1 MCGVCG
7 IMGPAA
13 ARGVAGM
20 IKAMHERGPDDIGV
34 FEADGVVLGHTRLAI
49 IDRSPGGHQPMGN
62 AEKSVWIT
70 YNGETYNYRE
80 ERERLIHK
88 GHVFTTSSDT
98 EVVLRLYEEYGIE
111 FLSHLRGIFAL
122 AIYDR
127 RPRHPRLILA
137 RDPFGIKP
145 LLYASRKGSLIF
157 ASELKALLASGL
169 IERELDPISLRL
181 LLAQGSVP
189 QPRSIVSGVE
199 MLMPG
204 HMLVHEGGT
213 TSVRQYWRMGKD
225 RMPSLRSQPYLEQVR
240 AIRKLLE
247 ETVAMQMVSDA
258 PIGAFLSGGIDST
271 ITAALMAR
279 IGGSQ
284 LKTFSV
290 GFGAEGAALDE
301 SDDAG
306 RVARFIGSEHSKVM
320 VTGEEIRDR
329 MLHFARALDQPSVDG
344 INSYF
349 VSLAARQSV
358 VVAISGTGGDEL
370 FAGYPWYAEMARFAS
385 LEQRASVPS
394 KLRAAVGV
402 AAHNR
407 FFDGLLYTPA
417 GRVVD
422 RLRSLGGFV
431 PHYRRQYQIF
441 GQSGAVRTLS
451 REWARRGTETPAHE
465 SFDSSG
471 DELEDGSAVERVT
484 ALCLRGYTQNQL
496 LRDIDA
502 VSMSHS
508 LEVRVPFL
516 DPTLVDAALSLPDCT
531 KVGEVILRGGPV
543 RGTYRDTGVKRILID
558 AGRDLLPTDMDMQEK
573 RGFSMPLAAWLRG
586 PLKDVLTD
594 GLSVATVQRRGIFNP
609 KEVQRCVQR
618 FLDGDSSWVFPWLLL
633 VTELWCQ
640 EVLEGNS

>member
-1 MCGVCG
+1 
-7 IMGPAA
+7 
-13 ARGVAGM
+13 M
-20 IKAMHERGPDDIGV
+20 IKAMHERGPDDTGV

-62 AEKSVWIT
+62 AEKSIWIA

-80 ERERLIHK
+80 ERERLIQK

-127 RPRHPRLILA
+127 RPRHPRLVLA

-169 IERELDPISLRL
+169 IERQLDPISLRL

-199 MLMPG
+199 MLLPG
-204 HMLVHEGGT
+204 HVLVHEGGS
-213 TSVRQYWRMGKD
+213 TSVRQYWRIGRD
-225 RMPSLRSQPYLEQVR
+225 RVPSLRSQPYQEQVR

-279 IGGSQ
+279 IGGSR

-290 GFGAEGAALDE
+290 GFGTEGASLDE
-301 SDDAG
+301 TDDAL
-306 RVARFIGSEHSKVM
+306 RVARFIGSDHSKVF
-320 VTGEEIRDR
+320 VTGEEVRDR
-329 MLHFARALDQPSVDG
+329 LSHFTHALDQPSVNG

-349 VSLAARQSV
+349 VSLAAQRSV
-358 VVAISGTGGDEL
+358 TVALSGTGGDEL
-370 FAGYPWYAEMARFAS
+370 FAGYPWYSEMARFAV
-385 LEQRASVPS
+385 LDQKAGIASR
-394 KLRAAVGV
+394 LRTALGMTT
-402 AAHNR
+402 R
-407 FFDGLLYTPA
+407 IGLFDGLLYTPA
-417 GRVVD
+417 GKVLD
-422 RLRSLGGFV
+422 RLRSFGGFV

-441 GQSGAVRTLS
+441 GQSGAACTLS
-451 REWARRGTETPAHE
+451 REWVTRGTETLVHE

-471 DELEDGSAVERVT
+471 DELPDGSPVERVT

-516 DPTLVDAALSLPDCT
+516 DHCMVDAALSLPDNT
-531 KVGEVILRGGPV
+531 KIGEVILKGGRA
-543 RGTYRDTGVKRILID
+543 RGTYRDTGMKRILID
-558 AGRDLLPTDMDMQEK
+558 AGRDLLPPDMDAQEK

-594 GLSVATVQRRGIFNP
+594 GLSGASVQRRGIFNP
-609 KEVQRCVQR
+609 KEVQRYVQG
-618 FLDGDSSWVFPWLLL
+618 FLDGRSSWVFPWLLL
-633 VTELWCQ
+633 VTELWCR

>member
-13 ARGVAGM
+13 VRGVAGM
-20 IKAMHERGPDDIGV
+20 LKAMRERGPDDTGV
-34 FEADGVVLGHTRLAI
+34 FEADGVALGHTRLAI
-49 IDRSPGGHQPMGN
+49 IDRSPGGHQPMSN
-62 AEKSVWIT
+62 AEKSIWIT
-70 YNGETYNYRE
+70 YNGEVYNYRE
-80 ERERLIHK
+80 ERERLIQK
-88 GHVFTTSSDT
+88 GHVFVTSSDT

-111 FLSHLRGIFAL
+111 FLSHLRGMFAL

-127 RPRHPRLILA
+127 RPQHPRLLLA

-145 LLYASRKGSLIF
+145 LLYAWREGSLVF

-169 IERELDPISLRL
+169 VERQLDPVSLRL

-199 MLMPG
+199 MLLPG
-204 HMLVHEGGT
+204 HVLVHEGGST
-213 TSVRQYWRMGKD
+213 TIRQYWRLGKD
-225 RMPSLRSQPYLEQVR
+225 RNPSLRSEPYLEQVR
-240 AIRKLLE
+240 ALRKLLE

-279 IGGSQ
+279 LGGSR

-290 GFGAEGAALDE
+290 GFGKEGASLDE
-301 SDDAG
+301 TDDAL
-306 RVARFIGSEHSKVM
+306 RVARFIGSDHSKVL
-320 VTGEEIRDR
+320 VTGAEVRDR
-329 MLHFARALDQPSVDG
+329 LSHFAYALDQPSVNG

-358 VVAISGTGGDEL
+358 TVAISGTGGDEL
-370 FAGYPWYAEMARFAS
+370 FAGYPWYAEMARFAA
-385 LEQRASVPS
+385 LDRKTGIASR
-394 KLRAAVGV
+394 LRTALGV
-402 AAHNR
+402 TTR
-407 FFDGLLYTPA
+407 SRLFDGLLYTPA
-417 GRVVD
+417 GKVLD
-422 RLRSLGGFV
+422 RFRSLGGFV
-431 PHYRRQYQIF
+431 PHYRRQYQVF
-441 GQSGAVRTLS
+441 GPSGAARTLS
-451 REWARRGTETPAHE
+451 REWAARGTEALVHE
-465 SFDSSG
+465 SSDDPG
-471 DELEDGSAVERVT
+471 AELADGSPVERVT

-516 DPTLVDAALSLPDCT
+516 DHCMVDAGLSLPDNT
-531 KVGEVILRGGPV
+531 KIGEVILRGGV
-543 RGTYRDTGVKRILID
+543 AHGTYRDTGVKRILID
-558 AGRDLLPTDMDMQEK
+558 AGRDLLPPGMDAQEK

-586 PLKDVLTD
+586 PLKDILID
-594 GLSVATVQRRGIFNP
+594 GLSVATVKRRGIFDPN
-609 KEVQRCVQR
+609 EVQRHVQR
-618 FLDGDSSWVFPWLLL
+618 FLDGRSSWVFPWLLL
-633 VTELWCQ
+633 VTELWCK

>member
-13 ARGVAGM
+13 VRGVAGM
-20 IKAMHERGPDDIGV
+20 IAAMGARGPDDKGV
-34 FEADGVVLGHTRLAI
+34 FEAEGVALGHTRLAI

-62 AEKSVWIT
+62 AEQSVWIT

-80 ERERLIHK
+80 ERERLIQK
-88 GHVFTTSSDT
+88 GHVFATSSDT
-98 EVVLRLYEEYGIE
+98 EVVLRLYEEYGVE
-111 FLSHLRGIFAL
+111 FVSHLRGIFAL

-127 RPRHPRLILA
+127 RPQRPRLVLA

-145 LLYASRKGSLIF
+145 LLYACREGSLIF

-169 IERELDPISLRL
+169 VERQLDPISLRL

-199 MLMPG
+199 MLLPG
-204 HMLVHEGGT
+204 HVLVHECGST
-213 TSVRQYWRMGKD
+213 TVRQYWRMEKD
-225 RMPSLRSQPYLEQVR
+225 RLPTLRSQPYPEQVR

-279 IGGSQ
+279 LGGSR

-290 GFGAEGAALDE
+290 GFGAEGASIDE
-301 SDDAG
+301 SDDAL
-306 RVARFIGSEHSKVM
+306 RVARFIGSDHSKVL
-320 VTGEEIRDR
+320 VTGEEVRDR
-329 MLHFARALDQPSVDG
+329 FSHFAQALDQPSVNG

-358 VVAISGTGGDEL
+358 TVAISGTGGDEL
-370 FAGYPWYAEMARFAS
+370 FAGYPWYAAMARFAS
-385 LEQRASVPS
+385 LDQNPGFASR
-394 KLRAAVGV
+394 LRTAVGV
-402 AAHNR
+402 TSRSR
-407 FFDGLLYTPA
+407 FFDGLLNTPA
-417 GRVVD
+417 GKALD
-422 RLRSLGGFV
+422 RLRSFGGFV

-441 GQSGAVRTLS
+441 GPSGAARMLS
-451 REWARRGTETPAHE
+451 REWARRGTETLVHE
-465 SFDSSG
+465 SIDNSD
-471 DELEDGSAVERVT
+471 DELANGSPVERVT

-502 VSMSHS
+502 VSMSHG

-516 DPTLVDAALSLPDCT
+516 DQSLVDAALSLPDNT
-531 KVGEVILRGGPV
+531 KIGEAILRGGIA

-558 AGRDLLPTDMDMQEK
+558 AGRDLLPPDMDAQEK
-573 RGFSMPLAAWLRG
+573 RGFSMPLATWLRG
-586 PLKDVLTD
+586 PLKDILNES
-594 GLSVATVQRRGIFNP
+594 LSVSTVTRRGIFDPN
-609 KEVQRCVQR
+609 EVQRHVQS
-618 FLDGDSSWVFPWLLL
+618 FLDGRSSWVFPWLLL
-633 VTELWCQ
+633 VTELWCR
-640 EVLEGNS
+640 EVLEGHS